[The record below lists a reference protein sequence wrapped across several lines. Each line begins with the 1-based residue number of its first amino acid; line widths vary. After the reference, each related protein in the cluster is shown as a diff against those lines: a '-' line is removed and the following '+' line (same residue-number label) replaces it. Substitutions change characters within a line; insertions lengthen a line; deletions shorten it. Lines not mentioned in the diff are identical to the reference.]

1 MSLDLAVVALLAV
14 GAAARL
20 TRLVS
25 MDVFPPARKF
35 REWTVRRFGDEHW
48 IPELVYCP
56 WCIGF
61 WISGAVGASAW
72 LWGDTLAWQIPASLL
87 ALSFVVS
94 ALVVATD

>member
-1 MSLDLAVVALLAV
+1 MSLELIVVALLAV

-35 REWTVRRFGDEHW
+35 REWTVNQFGEDHW
-48 IPELVYCP
+48 IPELVFCP

-61 WISGAVGASAW
+61 WISATVGASAW
-72 LWGDTLAWQIPASLL
+72 MWGDTAAWQIPASLL
-87 ALSFVVS
+87 ALSYVAS